1 MAELRVGTSGYAYKE
16 WKGTFYPEKF
26 PEKKMLE
33 FYSAR
38 FSTVEVNYTFYRL
51 PAAKTLEAWV
61 PQTPANF
68 TFALKATQKIT
79 HILRLRNTEAWMT
92 GFLQAAQQLVEAG
105 RLGPVLFQLP
115 PNFKAD
121 VPLLSDFLASLPR
134 ALRAAVEFRHA
145 SWFADATYECLRQ
158 RGAALCIAET
168 EEGHPPL
175 EITADFAYFRL
186 RKVLYSDAEL
196 VAWRQR
202 FEDWRSGGRDLYVY
216 FKHEDQGTAPKNAN
230 ALLQVA

>member
-1 MAELRVGTSGYAYKE
+1 L
-16 WKGTFYPEKF
+16 KGTFYPEKF

-33 FYSAR
+33 YYSAR

-79 HILRLRNTEAWMT
+79 HILRLRNTEALMT
-92 GFLQAAQQLVEAG
+92 GFLQGVQPLVEAG

-134 ALRAAVEFRHA
+134 ALRAAVEFRHT

-168 EEGHPPL
+168 EAGHPPL

-186 RKVLYSDAEL
+186 RKVLYSETEL
-196 VAWRQR
+196 AAWRQR

-216 FKHEDQGTAPKNAN
+216 FKHEDQGTAPKYAN
-230 ALLQVA
+230 ALLSSK